1 MPDGVD
7 AILLFKLLAFG
18 VMVALFV
25 QERVAPL
32 VPQPRDGQRLARNLS
47 LWGGNIVLS
56 LIVIVPLTS
65 FAASNGLGWRPVWWS
80 GAVGLVFDLLLLDL
94 WIYGWHRANHVV
106 PFLWRFHQVHHRDQ
120 ALDVSTAVRFH
131 PGEVM
136 LSALVRAGVIVL
148 LAMPLSTILLFEA
161 IVLVAAAF
169 QHSNIRLRPAV
180 DGFLAR
186 LVITPGIHWVH
197 HHDRRA
203 DTDSNYGTVLSVWDR
218 LFSSL
223 NPTKRSVAM
232 TLGVEGAAELPLAGL
247 AVLPFESQR

>member
-1 MPDGVD
+1 MPDGID
-7 AILLFKLLAFG
+7 AILLFKLLAFV

-25 QERVAPL
+25 LERVAPK
-32 VPQPRDGQRLARNLS
+32 VPQPRDGKRLVRNLS

-65 FAASNGLGWRPVWWS
+65 LAASHGLGWRPAWWS
-80 GAVGLVFDLLLLDL
+80 GAAGLVFDLLLLDL

-106 PFLWRFHQVHHRDQ
+106 PFLWRFHRVHHRDQ

-136 LSALVRAGVIVL
+136 LSALARAVVIVL

-161 IVLVAAAF
+161 MILAAAAF
-169 QHSNIRLRPAV
+169 QHSNIRLSLAV
-180 DGFLAR
+180 DGFLAH
-186 LVITPGIHWVH
+186 VIITPGIHWVH

-203 DTDSNYGTVLSVWDR
+203 DTDSNYGTMLSVWDR

-223 NPTKRSVAM
+223 SPTQRSETM
-232 TLGVEGAAELPLAGL
+232 TLGVEGAKELPLAGL
-247 AVLPFESQR
+247 AVLPFKPLG